1 MKHEWRR
8 HEKALYG
15 AGKTPGLVDVPA
27 QTFIVISGRGDP
39 NGEDF
44 SARISA
50 LYPLAY
56 ALRSVFKARDEDYAV
71 YPLEGL
77 WSGAVQG
84 GAVVKSELE
93 YELMIR
99 QPDAA
104 TEDEF
109 SEALDRTRRRKP
121 SPLLDEV
128 RFEAITD
135 GRCVQMLHTGPYD
148 DEPASFALMADFAA
162 ANGLERAGAGHREI
176 YLNDAKRTEPAKL
189 RTILRFSV
197 R

>member
-27 QTFIVISGRGDP
+27 QKFIVISGRGDP

-176 YLNDAKRTEPAKL
+176 YLNDAKRTEPDKL

>member
-1 MKHEWRR
+1 MKHEWRK

-15 AGKTPGLVDVPA
+15 AGKTPELLDVPA
-27 QTFIVISGRGDP
+27 QKFIVISGRGDP

-56 ALRSVFKARDEDYAV
+56 ALRSIFKARDEDYAV

-77 WSGAVQG
+77 WRGSVRC

-104 TEDEF
+104 TEAEF
-109 SEALDRTRRRKP
+109 AEALDKTRRKKP

-128 RFEAITD
+128 RFETMTD
-135 GRCVQMLHTGPYD
+135 GRCVQMLHTGSYD
-148 DEPASFALMADFAA
+148 GEPASFALMADFAA
-162 ANGLERAGAGHREI
+162 SNGLERAGERHREI
-176 YLNDAKRTEPAKL
+176 YLNNAQRTEPDKL
-189 RTILRFSV
+189 KTILRFSV

>member
-1 MKHEWRR
+1 MKHEWRK

-15 AGKTPGLVDVPA
+15 AGKTPELLDVPA
-27 QTFIVISGRGDP
+27 QKFIVISGRGDP

-44 SARISA
+44 SERISA

-56 ALRSVFKARDEDYAV
+56 ALRSIFKARDEDYAV

-77 WSGAVQG
+77 WRGSLRG

>member
-27 QTFIVISGRGDP
+27 QKFIVISGRGDP

-77 WSGAVQG
+77 WRGSLRG
-84 GAVVKSELE
+84 GQSR
-93 YELMIR
+93 IG
-99 QPDAA
+99 
-104 TEDEF
+104 
-109 SEALDRTRRRKP
+109 
-121 SPLLDEV
+121 V
-128 RFEAITD
+128 RAYDTPA
-135 GRCVQMLHTGPYD
+135 GRCHG
-148 DEPASFALMADFAA
+148 
-162 ANGLERAGAGHREI
+162 GR
-176 YLNDAKRTEPAKL
+176 
-189 RTILRFSV
+189 ILRSA
-197 R
+197 

>member
-1 MKHEWRR
+1 MKHEWRK

-15 AGKTPGLVDVPA
+15 AGKTPELLDVPA
-27 QTFIVISGRGDP
+27 QKFIVISGRGDP

>member
-27 QTFIVISGRGDP
+27 QKFIVISGRGDP

-135 GRCVQMLHTGPYD
+135 GRCAQMLHTGPYD

>member
-27 QTFIVISGRGDP
+27 QKFIVISGRGDP

-84 GAVVKSELE
+84 GAVKSELE

>member
-1 MKHEWRR
+1 MKHEWRK

-27 QTFIVISGRGDP
+27 QKFIVISGRGDP

>member
-1 MKHEWRR
+1 MKHEWRK

-15 AGKTPGLVDVPA
+15 AGKTPELLDVPA
-27 QTFIVISGRGDP
+27 QKFIIISGRGDP

-56 ALRSVFKARDEDYAV
+56 ALRSIFKARDEDYAV

-77 WSGAVQG
+77 WSGSVRG
-84 GAVVKSELE
+84 GAVVKAELE

-104 TEDEF
+104 TEAEF
-109 SEALDRTRRRKP
+109 AEALDKTRRKKP

-128 RFEAITD
+128 RFETMTD
-135 GRCVQMLHTGPYD
+135 GRCVQMLHTGSYD
-148 DEPASFALMADFAA
+148 GEPASFALMADFAA
-162 ANGLERAGAGHREI
+162 ASGLERAGERHRET
-176 YLNDAKRTEPAKL
+176 YLNNAQRTEPDKL
-189 RTILRFSV
+189 KTILRFPV

>member
-1 MKHEWRR
+1 MAQTRKGAVRR
-8 HEKALYG
+8 RQDAG
-15 AGKTPGLVDVPA
+15 AGRCPGAEIHCHIRP
-27 QTFIVISGRGDP
+27 RRP

>member
-27 QTFIVISGRGDP
+27 QKFIVISGRGDP

-71 YPLEGL
+71 YPMEGL

>member
-1 MKHEWRR
+1 MKHEWRK

-15 AGKTPGLVDVPA
+15 AGKTPELLDVPA
-27 QTFIVISGRGDP
+27 QKFIVISGRGDP

-56 ALRSVFKARDEDYAV
+56 ALRSIFKARDEDYAV

-77 WSGAVQG
+77 WRGSVRC

-104 TEDEF
+104 TEAEF
-109 SEALDRTRRRKP
+109 AEALDKTRRKKP

-128 RFEAITD
+128 RFETMTD
-135 GRCVQMLHTGPYD
+135 GRCVQMLHTGSYD
-148 DEPASFALMADFAA
+148 GEPASFALMADFAV
-162 ANGLERAGAGHREI
+162 ANGLERAGERHREI
-176 YLNDAKRTEPAKL
+176 YLNNAQRTEPDKL
-189 RTILRFSV
+189 KTILRFSV

>member
-27 QTFIVISGRGDP
+27 QKFIVISGRGDP

-44 SARISA
+44 SARILA